1 MTADAVRVRPAD
13 ARSGAIFERFTDAGQ
28 RWFRKR
34 LRPENDWI
42 MRITGDRDFRTAK
55 IWRAGIMHRAAA
67 VVEHAVVDVDVV
79 DGELTILMRDVG
91 DRLVPEGD
99 GVLDTV
105 AHRGLLDGIA
115 ALGAEFRGWRDDLG
129 LVPMRDRVRFFA
141 PDNIAAELAR
151 PDTDP
156 VLRMADAGWAR
167 LDERAPA
174 LAALARAVHARPEAL
189 VAALEDTPATFVH
202 GDPKLGNLGWTPD
215 GGTVLL
221 DWAYPGAGP
230 LTWDLGWYLALN
242 AARLPESKEDAA
254 AAFRAALDRRG
265 VATAGWFDRQ
275 LALTQLGVAA
285 VFGWEKALGDAGELA
300 WWDAAAAA
308 GAEVL
313 DGEVPGWR

>member
-1 MTADAVRVRPAD
+1 MTAVVRVRPAD
-13 ARSGAIFERFTDAGQ
+13 GKSGATFERFTDGGQ
-28 RWFRKR
+28 RRFRKR
-34 LRPENDWI
+34 VRPERDWV
-42 MRITGDRDFRTAK
+42 MRITGDRDFRTAR

-67 VVEHAVVDVDVV
+67 VVDHAVVDVAVT
-79 DGELTILMRDVG
+79 DGELTVLMRDVG

-99 GVLDTV
+99 GVLDMAT
-105 AHRGLLDGIA
+105 HRGLLDGIA
-115 ALGAEFRGWRDDLG
+115 ALGAEFRGWHDDLG

-156 VLRMADAGWAR
+156 VLRMAAAGWVR
-167 LDERAPA
+167 LEERTPA
-174 LAALARAVHARPEAL
+174 LAALLRAVHARPEPLA
-189 VAALEDTPATFVH
+189 AALDRTPGTFVH

-215 GGTVLL
+215 GGIVLL
-221 DWAYPGAGP
+221 DWAFPGAGP

-242 AARLPESKEDAA
+242 RARLPESKEAA
-254 AAFRAALDRRG
+254 TAAFRAALDRRG
-265 VATAGWFDRQ
+265 IATPGWFDRQ
-275 LALTQLGVAA
+275 LALTLLGVAA

-308 GAEVL
+308 GAAVL